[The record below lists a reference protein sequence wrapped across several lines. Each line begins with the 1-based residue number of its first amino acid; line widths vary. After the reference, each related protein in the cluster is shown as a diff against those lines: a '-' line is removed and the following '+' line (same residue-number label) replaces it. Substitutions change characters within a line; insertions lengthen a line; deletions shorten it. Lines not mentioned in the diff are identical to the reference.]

1 LYDLGIQ
8 GGGRPPE
15 PSEGNP
21 SFDSLEP
28 ARQAMGDT
36 RRFAERTNLITM
48 QPRTDLSSTGFA
60 LVDPGNEY
68 LILQPDETADPLSAT
83 LAAGRYAVE
92 WYSLTSRDTVPAE
105 ALKVPVD
112 GKISISAPSSM
123 TGPSVVH
130 LRRISS

>member
-1 LYDLGIQ
+1 
-8 GGGRPPE
+8 
-15 PSEGNP
+15 
-21 SFDSLEP
+21 
-28 ARQAMGDT
+28 
-36 RRFAERTNLITM
+36 M

-83 LAAGRYAVE
+83 LAADRYAVE